1 MRAALPN
8 PSAFGKVALL
18 MGGWSAER
26 AVSLNSGK
34 AVFEALKAAGVDVT
48 AIDPGLDADTP
59 PGMAVGRATQE
70 RLSRLVAQ
78 LKGYDRVFNI
88 MHGRGGEDGVLQ
100 GALEL
105 LDMPYTGS
113 GVLASALAMDKLR
126 TKLLWAGMGLPTP
139 KYVVMTSVD
148 DCQRVLD
155 ELTLPVMIKPALE
168 GSSIGMSKV
177 SRAEDL
183 QAAYE
188 LAAQYGA
195 VFAEQWI
202 TGTEYT
208 AAILNDES
216 LPLIKLETDQD
227 FYDYEAKYERNDT
240 RYICPC
246 GLDAAAESSLQQL
259 ALQAFDAVEASGW
272 GRVDLMVDE
281 AGQPWLIEVNT
292 VPGMT
297 DHSLVPMAAKQAG
310 IDFQELAQHILLSS
324 FKGRMQEATNV

>member
-1 MRAALPN
+1 MRQVLPN
-8 PSAFGKVALL
+8 VSVYGKVALL

-26 AVSLNSGK
+26 DVSLNSGR
-34 AVFEALKAAGVDVT
+34 AVFAALQSAGVDVT
-48 AIDPGLDADTP
+48 AIDADRSVASALD
-59 PGMAVGRATQE
+59 GF
-70 RLSRLVAQ
+70 
-78 LKGYDRVFNI
+78 DRVFNI

-105 LDMPYTGS
+105 VGMPYTGS

-139 KYVVMTSVD
+139 KYVVVQSAD

-177 SRAEDL
+177 NKAEDL
-183 QAAYE
+183 LAAYQF
-188 LAAQYGA
+188 AAQYGV

-208 AAILNDES
+208 AAILNGEA

-227 FYDYEAKYERNDT
+227 FYDYAAKYERNDT
-240 RYICPC
+240 RYLCPC
-246 GLDAAAESSLQQL
+246 GLDEQAEAELQ
-259 ALQAFDAVEASGW
+259 AVSLQAFAAVEASGW

-281 AGQPWLIEVNT
+281 SGQPWLIEVNT

-310 IDFQELAQHILLSS
+310 MSFETLVQHVLLSS
-324 FKGRMQEATNV
+324 FGAAEGQVHV

>member
-1 MRAALPN
+1 
-8 PSAFGKVALL
+8 
-18 MGGWSAER
+18 
-26 AVSLNSGK
+26 
-34 AVFEALKAAGVDVT
+34 
-48 AIDPGLDADTP
+48 
-59 PGMAVGRATQE
+59 
-70 RLSRLVAQ
+70 
-78 LKGYDRVFNI
+78 
-88 MHGRGGEDGVLQ
+88 
-100 GALEL
+100 
-105 LDMPYTGS
+105 MPYTGS

-139 KYVVMTSVD
+139 KYVVVQSAD

-177 SRAEDL
+177 NKAEDL
-183 QAAYE
+183 LAAYQ
-188 LAAQYGA
+188 LAAQYGV

-208 AAILNDES
+208 AAILNGEA

-227 FYDYEAKYERNDT
+227 FYDYAAKYERNDT
-240 RYICPC
+240 RYLCPC
-246 GLDAAAESSLQQL
+246 GLDEQAEAELQ
-259 ALQAFDAVEASGW
+259 AVSLQAFAAVEASGW

-281 AGQPWLIEVNT
+281 SGQPWLIEVNT

-310 IDFQELAQHILLSS
+310 MSFETLVQHILLSS
-324 FKGRMQEATNV
+324 FGAAEGQVHV

>member
-1 MRAALPN
+1 MRQVLPN
-8 PSAFGKVALL
+8 VSVYGKVALL

-26 AVSLNSGK
+26 DVSLNSGQ
-34 AVFEALKAAGVDVT
+34 AVFAGLQSAGVDVT
-48 AIDPGLDADTP
+48 AIDADRSVASALD
-59 PGMAVGRATQE
+59 GF
-70 RLSRLVAQ
+70 
-78 LKGYDRVFNI
+78 DRVFNI

-105 LDMPYTGS
+105 VGMPYTGS

-139 KYVVMTSVD
+139 KYVVVQSAD

-177 SRAEDL
+177 NKAEDL
-183 QAAYE
+183 LAAYQ
-188 LAAQYGA
+188 LAAQYGV

-208 AAILNDES
+208 AAILNGEA

-227 FYDYEAKYERNDT
+227 FYDYAAKYERNDT
-240 RYICPC
+240 RYLCPC
-246 GLDAAAESSLQQL
+246 GLDEQAEAELQ
-259 ALQAFDAVEASGW
+259 AVSLQAFAAVEASGW

-281 AGQPWLIEVNT
+281 SGQPWLIEVNT

-310 IDFQELAQHILLSS
+310 MSFETLVQHILLSS
-324 FKGRMQEATNV
+324 FGAAEGQVHV

>member
-1 MRAALPN
+1 MRQVLPN
-8 PSAFGKVALL
+8 VSVYGKVALL

-26 AVSLNSGK
+26 DVSLNSGQ
-34 AVFEALKAAGVDVT
+34 AVFAALQSAGVDVT
-48 AIDPGLDADTP
+48 AIDADRSLASALD
-59 PGMAVGRATQE
+59 GF
-70 RLSRLVAQ
+70 
-78 LKGYDRVFNI
+78 DRVFNI

-105 LDMPYTGS
+105 VGMPYTGS

-139 KYVVMTSVD
+139 KYVVVQSAS

-177 SRAEDL
+177 NKAEDL
-183 QAAYE
+183 LAAYQ
-188 LAAQYGA
+188 LAAQYGV

-208 AAILNDES
+208 AAILNGEA

-227 FYDYEAKYERNDT
+227 FYDYAAKYERNDT
-240 RYICPC
+240 RYLCPC
-246 GLDAAAESSLQQL
+246 GLDEQAEAELQ
-259 ALQAFDAVEASGW
+259 AVSLQAFAAVEASGW

-281 AGQPWLIEVNT
+281 SGQPWLIEVNT

-310 IDFQELAQHILLSS
+310 MSFETLVQHILLSS
-324 FKGRMQEATNV
+324 FGAAEEQVHV